1 MKILLSVLTLAAS
14 LVVAPAAQ
22 ATTPLKVGFLT
33 TLSGPGAALGQDMRD
48 GFELAVKHNGG
59 QLGGL
64 PLDLQVVD
72 DQMSPESA
80 RQSIDRF
87 IKLNKVDILT
97 GVVYSSVLL
106 PVLPSI
112 LASDTVYISTNT
124 GPADYAGAKCHK
136 NFFVAAWQNEDIP
149 QAMGRFAT
157 TRGYKR
163 VAMIAANYPGGR
175 ESAQGFK
182 RQYTAPVVEEI
193 YTKMGQLDYA
203 AEIATLRASK
213 PDAVFFFLPGGMG
226 VNFIKQFDAAGLTRE
241 VALLAP
247 GYSADEDTIRG
258 VGEPMVG
265 VYNASHWAADLPNA
279 LNQKFV
285 ADFTTTYGRT
295 PTMAAAQAYD
305 TALLIDHAVRG
316 VGGKIADRD
325 ALRKALREAKF
336 ASLRGPF
343 RFNTNQYPIH
353 TLYLRVVQ
361 KSPSGRITNKL
372 VSEIMP
378 NHADPYATQCKLQ

>member
-1 MKILLSVLTLAAS
+1 MKLLLSALTLTATLLA
-14 LVVAPAAQ
+14 APAVR
-22 ATTPLKVGFLT
+22 ATTPLKIGFLT
-33 TLSGPGAALGQDMRD
+33 TLSGPGAALGQDTRD
-48 GFELAVKHNGG
+48 GFALAVRHNGG

-72 DQMSPESA
+72 DQLSPESA
-80 RQSIDRF
+80 RQSVDRF
-87 IKLNKVDILT
+87 TKLNKVDILT
-97 GVVYSSVLL
+97 GVVFSSVLL
-106 PVLPSI
+106 PVLPAI

-149 QAMGRFAT
+149 QAMGRFAIT
-157 TRGYKR
+157 HGYKR

-226 VNFIKQFDAAGLTRE
+226 INFIKQFEAAGLNKE

-247 GYSADEDTIRG
+247 GYSADEDSIRG
-258 VGEPMVG
+258 VGEPLVG

-285 ADFTTTYGRT
+285 ADFTATYGRA
-295 PTMAAAQAYD
+295 PTMIAAQAYD
-305 TALLIDHAVRG
+305 TALLLDHAVRR
-316 VGGKIADRD
+316 VDGKIANRD
-325 ALRKALREAKF
+325 ALRKALREAQF
-336 ASLRGPF
+336 DSLRGPF
-343 RFNTNQYPIH
+343 RFNINQYPIH

-361 KSPSGRITNKL
+361 KSPSGRIANKL
-372 VSEIMP
+372 VGEIMP
-378 NHADPYATQCKLQ
+378 NHADPYAAQCKLQ